1 MIEGSIWNIYFRIMV
16 RHMLVGPMTVDE
28 IHYTPG
34 YVTQK
39 KWIKY
44 RPLKYNMGGVEEAP
58 VKQ

>member
-1 MIEGSIWNIYFRIMV
+1 MV

-39 KWIKY
+39 NESNID
-44 RPLKYNMGGVEEAP
+44 L
-58 VKQ
+58 